1 MVNTVSDI
9 DVERLILIV
18 QNHYEIFDARDP
30 KHRDREHMG
39 RIWKGIANELNCEE
53 AVVKSKWHNL
63 RSNYAREKRNSKPS
77 IAGDGS
83 PKHIKWPYFD
93 SLRFLDGFMR
103 PSESQTNTTEAEFDI
118 AQFASG
124 EAADLVNFKSPAAS
138 PSSAKLAKKRPS
150 MNVEKIDALYIK
162 HLEKLINNNNDPD
175 LLYLKSL
182 LPMMKQLTTLK
193 SLEFKGEVI
202 TLLKNKL
209 QSQENYSNTN
219 SAGPG
224 PGPSEY
230 TTAYL

>member
-1 MVNTVSDI
+1 MVNPNV

-18 QNHYEIFDARDP
+18 QNHYEIFDPRDP

-39 RIWKGIANELNCEE
+39 RIWKGIANELNNTESL
-53 AVVKSKWHNL
+53 SKWHNL
-63 RSNYAREKRNSKPS
+63 RSNYAREKRKLKPNST
-77 IAGDGS
+77 DGAA
-83 PKHIKWPYFD
+83 KTNVHIKWPYYD
-93 SLRFLDGFMR
+93 AMRFLDGFMR
-103 PSESQTNTTEAEFDI
+103 PNESQANETETFDI
-118 AQFASG
+118 AQFTTNDAG
-124 EAADLVNFKSPAAS
+124 DLVSFKSAAAS
-138 PSSAKLAKKRPS
+138 SPTSSKSLKKRQS
-150 MNVEKIDALYIK
+150 QSINVDKIDALYMK

-209 QSQENYSNTN
+209 QSQENYTN
-219 SAGPG
+219 SNPAGPG
-224 PGPSEY
+224 PGPAEY